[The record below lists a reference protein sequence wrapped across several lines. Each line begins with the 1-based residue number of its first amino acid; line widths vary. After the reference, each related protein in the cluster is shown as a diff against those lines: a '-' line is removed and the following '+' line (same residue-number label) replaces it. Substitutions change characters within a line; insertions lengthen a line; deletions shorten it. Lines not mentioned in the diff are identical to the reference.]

1 MHKTL
6 YDRLMHRWQCMK
18 DRRESFEDQWR
29 EQAAYVMPRAYRW
42 LDEHWSKRG
51 NKASK
56 KIVDPEATIALRA
69 MEASFSSNITPT
81 NRPWK
86 KPTVRGPLA
95 DNYNVKT
102 YLEQVND
109 IMDIHILS
117 SNFYSEAG
125 KVYSQCGL
133 FGTAAMLI
141 EEDEEEDFRCE
152 TLPIGSFWLGV
163 DSKRRVNQFARILDM
178 TLAQAEEEFGSANLT
193 DQQRSAIEAG
203 RGYSEEIQ
211 ALHYIGPAEA
221 ADGSFGMKYVS
232 YYIDVSMSKSGGRQ
246 SGAAADKYLKRG
258 YYEEFPV
265 VTPRWKV
272 MSDDVY
278 GLECPGMI
286 ALGHI
291 KELQHQRK
299 QLAKAAEKQVDPP
312 MQRPETATRK
322 ALDMTPGADNI
333 VARGAASEGARPLY
347 QVTFDVGS
355 TLQLIQDLRSQI
367 REVFFYNL
375 FLMVASERRS
385 GTKAR
390 EIEELHEEKMLI
402 LSTVYEQFSQ
412 EFLDPAIERIFKIL
426 ERRGRMPIPPP
437 EMQGQSF
444 EIEYVSVMAQA
455 MKLVGIGNMDRALA
469 ILGQVASIDAT
480 VLDIIDLPRFAE
492 SYIDRLGVDTRVK
505 TSPEEREARA
515 ASRQAAQQQQA
526 MQQQAQVQADT
537 AKVLSDAK
545 TDEDNA
551 LTQLMGQTI
560 G

>member
-6 YDRLMHRWQCMK
+6 SDRLMYKWQCMK

-29 EQAAYVMPRAYRW
+29 ELAAYVMPRSYRW
-42 LDEHWSKRG
+42 LDEQWSKRG

-69 MEASFSSNITPT
+69 MEASFSSNITPP

-86 KPTVRGPLA
+86 RPSISGELA
-95 DNYNVKT
+95 KNYNVKT
-102 YLEQVND
+102 YLEDVND
-109 IMDIHILS
+109 IMDAAILA
-117 SNFYSEAG
+117 SNFYTETG
-125 KVYSQCGL
+125 KLYSQCGL

-141 EEDEEEDFRCE
+141 EEDEEDDFRCE
-152 TLPIGSFWLGV
+152 TLPIGSFWLGT
-163 DSKRRVNQFARILDM
+163 DSKRRVNQFARVIDM
-178 TLAQAEEEFGSANLT
+178 TLDQAADAFGVEMLTAQ
-193 DQQRSAIEAG
+193 QQAAIEAG
-203 RGYSEEIQ
+203 RGSKEEIQ
-211 ALHYIGPAEA
+211 VLHYIGPAEPTYEVA
-221 ADGSFGMKYVS
+221 IMPYVA
-232 YYIDVSMSKSGGRQ
+232 YYIDVSMAKTGARQ
-246 SGAAADKYLKRG
+246 SGEAADRYLRKG
-258 YYEEFPV
+258 YYEDFPV

-272 MSDDVY
+272 LSDDVY
-278 GLECPGMI
+278 GLDCPGMI

-299 QLAKAAEKQVDPP
+299 QLAKAAEKMVDPP
-312 MQRPETATRK
+312 MQRPETASRK
-322 ALDMTPGADNI
+322 ALDMTPGADNV

-355 TLQLIQDLRSQI
+355 TLQIIQDLRTQI

-375 FLMVASERRS
+375 FLMAASSRRS

-402 LSTVYEQFSQ
+402 LSSVYEQFSQ
-412 EFLDPAIERIFKIL
+412 EFLDPAVERIFRIL
-426 ERRGRMPIPPP
+426 ERRGRMPLPPP
-437 EMQGQSF
+437 ELEGQSF
-444 EIEYVSVMAQA
+444 EVEYISVMAQA

-469 ILGQVASIDAT
+469 ILGQVAAVDPT
-480 VLDIIDLPRFAE
+480 VLDVLDLTRFTE
-492 SYIDRLGVDTRVK
+492 SYLDRLGVDERVK
-505 TSPEEREARA
+505 TSPEEREQRA
-515 ASRQAAQQQQA
+515 ASRQASQQQAA
-526 MQQQAQVQADT
+526 MQQQAQVQAET

-551 LTQLMGQTI
+551 LTQIMGATI